1 MRYKIKKKNE
11 TVIDRYIDRKR
22 KRNATEIDET
32 LSKK

>member
-32 LSKK
+32 L